1 MWDENS
7 VLYSD
12 LSYMTE
18 ADFIG
23 WKQLRGKTFYI
34 TGGTG
39 LIGYYLIQTLLYRN
53 AKFQDHI
60 RILALV
66 RNPEKARAMYE
77 RQIPGAGE
85 FLQFVQGDVTET
97 QRMEDSVDFLIH
109 GASPTA
115 SRYFVEHPLETLETA
130 IQGTSN
136 MLHLAEEK
144 QVKKMVYLSSMEVYG
159 DHQSEDKI
167 SEEEAVCLHPMNLR
181 DSYPIGKCTS
191 ENLC

>member
-18 ADFIG
+18 ADFID

-77 RQIPGAGE
+77 RQIPGAGD

-115 SRYFVEHPLETLETA
+115 TGIL
-130 IQGTSN
+130 
-136 MLHLAEEK
+136 
-144 QVKKMVYLSSMEVYG
+144 
-159 DHQSEDKI
+159 
-167 SEEEAVCLHPMNLR
+167 
-181 DSYPIGKCTS
+181 
-191 ENLC
+191 